1 MKVLVPTDF
10 SATAASGLHYA
21 ISFVTNYGNGHIHVL
36 HTVEKEADLAAAQTQ
51 LDTFCTID
59 APAGITI
66 THNITVGDY
75 NEAIGQEAEAQQ
87 CALIIMATKGATG
100 IQKLVGSHAMKVVS
114 SSNIAHI
121 ITQREVYDDEVL
133 DRIAVPIT
141 LEREDKKIL
150 STVAAIAKPLGAAV
164 LLIYEDNSDEFL
176 GATIARNLNFA
187 KSYLR
192 NSGIETQAIDVGH
205 DLSYD
210 EAIIKY
216 AAAHQ
221 CDLIAT
227 VNHHND
233 GILNL
238 FGANF
243 DQNLLE
249 NSAHIPIL
257 TVDARN
263 HEHVNDIF
271 MTTR

>member
-1 MKVLVPTDF
+1 MKVLVPTDL
-10 SATAASGLHYA
+10 SPTATSGLKYA
-21 ISFVTNYGNGHIHVL
+21 LSFLNNYKGGSIHVL
-36 HTVEKEADLAAAQTQ
+36 HVVENENLRGDAQDQ
-51 LDTFCTID
+51 LNALCALDHANHT
-59 APAGITI
+59 TI
-66 THNITVGDY
+66 TSHITVGDF
-75 NEAIGQEAEAQQ
+75 EEEIGAFAITHA
-87 CALIIMATKGATG
+87 CNLVIMATKGVHG
-100 IQKLVGSHAMKVVS
+100 IQKLIGSRALK
-114 SSNIAHI
+114 I
-121 ITQREVYDDEVL
+121 ISESTTPFIVTQREVHDDEVL

-150 STVAAIAKPLGAAV
+150 STVAAIAAPLKAAV
-164 LLIYEDNSDEFL
+164 LLIYEDKTDEYL
-176 GATIARNLNFA
+176 AATISRNLNFA

-192 NSGIETQAIDVGH
+192 QRGVETQAIDVGH
-205 DLSYD
+205 DLRFD

-243 DQNLLE
+243 DQNILE
-249 NSAHIPIL
+249 NGAHIPVL

>member
-1 MKVLVPTDF
+1 MKVLVPTDL
-10 SATAASGLHYA
+10 SPTATSGLKYA
-21 ISFVTNYGNGHIHVL
+21 LSFLNNYKGGSIHVL
-36 HTVEKEADLAAAQTQ
+36 HVVENESLRWDAQHRLNALCALNHANHT
-51 LDTFCTID
+51 
-59 APAGITI
+59 TI
-66 THNITVGDY
+66 TSHITVG
-75 NEAIGQEAEAQQ
+75 NFEEEIGAFAITHA
-87 CALIIMATKGATG
+87 CNLVIMATKGVHG
-100 IQKLVGSHAMKVVS
+100 IQKLIGSRALK
-114 SSNIAHI
+114 I
-121 ITQREVYDDEVL
+121 ISESTTPFIVTQREVHDDEVL

-150 STVAAIAKPLGAAV
+150 STVAAIAAPLKAAV
-164 LLIYEDNSDEFL
+164 LLIYEDKTDEYL
-176 GATIARNLNFA
+176 AATISRNLNFA

-192 NSGIETQAIDVGH
+192 QRGVQTQAIDVGH
-205 DLSYD
+205 DLSFD

-243 DQNLLE
+243 DQNILE
-249 NSAHIPIL
+249 NGAHIPVL

>member
-10 SATAASGLHYA
+10 TATAASGLKYA
-21 ISFVTNYGNGHIHVL
+21 LSFISNYGDGEIIAFHA
-36 HTVEKEADLAAAQTQ
+36 VEGENQRANAEQQLQEFCDIPLPSGVRLTQ
-51 LDTFCTID
+51 C
-59 APAGITI
+59 ITA
-66 THNITVGDY
+66 GDY
-75 NEAIGQEAEAQQ
+75 NIEIGKQASSLG
-87 CALIIMATKGATG
+87 CTLIIMATKGATG
-100 IQKLVGSHAMKVVS
+100 IQKLIGSHAMKVVS
-114 SSNIAHI
+114 QSNIPHI
-121 ITQREVYDDEVL
+121 ITQREVYNDEVL

-150 STVAAIAKPLGAAV
+150 HTVTAIAKPLNASV
-164 LLIYEDNSDEFL
+164 VLIYEDKDDEFL
-176 GATIARNLNFA
+176 AATIHRNLNFA
-187 KSYLR
+187 KRFLR
-192 NSGIETQAIDVGH
+192 NSGINTQSIDVGNEI
-205 DLSYD
+205 SFD

-216 AAAHQ
+216 AAAHR

-263 HEHVNDIF
+263 QEHVTDIF
-271 MTTR
+271 MTTS